1 MGTLA
6 LVFLLAHQPISG
18 GQSTQ
23 ITFVRHAETVA
34 NATGKYNG
42 QTLNSF
48 SAKGES
54 QISDLTARLT
64 QLPKFDRIFVS
75 PSPRAM
81 RTIAPYLA
89 ATHQRAEIWPYLYEC
104 CTGRRPKG
112 AHATSFGWGPKIT
125 LPAAMSALF
134 ALRPGEDRLP
144 NAPDYNSG
152 LAQVQAGLKAFRA
165 MRLGGRLLM
174 VGHSGQGGQMIFG
187 LTGKRRKVDNATEIS
202 FALPN

>member
-1 MGTLA
+1 LA
-6 LVFLLAHQPISG
+6 LVFLLALQPVSG
-18 GQSTQ
+18 VESTQ
-23 ITFVRHAETVA
+23 IVFVRHAETVA
-34 NATGKYNG
+34 NATGRYNN

-48 SAKGES
+48 SAKGQR
-54 QISDLTARLT
+54 QISDLTARLVK
-64 QLPKFDRIFVS
+64 QPRFDRILVS

-81 RTIAPYLA
+81 RTIAPYLSA
-89 ATHQRAEIWPYLYEC
+89 SHQRAEIWPYLYEC

-125 LPAAMSALF
+125 LPAEMSNLF
-134 ALRPGEDRLP
+134 IVRPGDDRLP

-152 LAQVQAGLKAFRA
+152 LAQVQAGLKSFRA
-165 MRLGGRLLM
+165 MRIRGRLLM

-187 LTGKRRKVDNATEIS
+187 LTGQRRKVDNATEIS